1 MYKTGDRIKQ
11 SSYTYNIRQDSAP
24 GEMNAFCGIN
34 LFVDPFACEG
44 GRIFFLKIWLFENK
58 YVTLHHR
65 CNNRNLHLRSVP
77 TFWVRISSF
86 IDRSSTNI
94 PQKVKEMM

>member
-1 MYKTGDRIKQ
+1 MWNK
-11 SSYTYNIRQDSAP
+11 SIRGSV
-24 GEMNAFCGIN
+24 C
-34 LFVDPFACEG
+34 L
-44 GRIFFLKIWLFENK
+44 GRWTDFFLKIWLFENK